1 MITLNTK
8 LLSPFLRPG
17 DYTLVAPRVRLVH
30 QQLLARKCKGNDLLG
45 WLDLPVCQ
53 SNTEIEKIRTAA
65 GHLAAKAPYLV
76 IVGIGG
82 SYLGGCSAIEF
93 LQPEWQPP
101 KGRPAI
107 LFFGHHLSSAYS
119 AELLNFLQDQDY
131 CVCVISK
138 SGSTVETGIAFRL
151 LRQHMAKKY
160 SAKEMRDRVLIITE
174 PGVGSLRRFAETER
188 YPHLLDHPKDVG
200 GRFSVLS
207 TVGLLPMAVS
217 GIDIHEVLQGA
228 TAMRSLC
235 MKQPDVEE
243 NIGLHYAA
251 SRYLLYR
258 KGRFVE
264 NLSLFD
270 SSLQMI
276 GEWWRQLFGESEG
289 KNGKGIFPSTTMM
302 TTDLHSM
309 GQYLQQG
316 RRILFE
322 TFLRV
327 QNQPDRLVVQ
337 KSQKDAD
344 KLNYL
349 AGNRMDRINRTAW
362 EATALAHHE
371 GGVPN
376 MTVAVKQRSP
386 ACLGRLFYLFEFSV
400 AISGL
405 LLRVNPFDQ
414 PGVQEY
420 KNNMFAM
427 LGDPQYAHLKAQVK
441 KKLKKLHG

>member
-1 MITLNTK
+1 MITLNTN
-8 LLSPFLRPG
+8 LLSPILRPN
-17 DYTLVAPRVRLVH
+17 DYKLIAPRVRLVQ
-30 QQLLARKCKGNDLLG
+30 QQLLMRKCKGRTLLG
-45 WLDLPVCQ
+45 WLDLPVRQ
-53 SNTEIEKIRTAA
+53 SNAEIEKILDAA
-65 GHLAAKAPYLV
+65 DHLAVKATYLV

-93 LQPEWQPP
+93 LQPEWQP
-101 KGRPAI
+101 KGNHPAI

-151 LRQHMAKKY
+151 LRQQMAKKY
-160 SAKEMRDRVLIITE
+160 SAKEIRDRVLIITE
-174 PGVGSLRRFAETER
+174 PGEGRLRRFAETET
-188 YPHLLDHPKDVG
+188 YPHQLDHPVDVG

-217 GIDIHEVLQGA
+217 GIDIRKLLQGA
-228 TAMRSLC
+228 ADMRSTC
-235 MKQPDVEE
+235 MLQTDLEE
-243 NIGLHYAA
+243 NIGLRYAA

-270 SSLQMI
+270 ASLQMI

-289 KNGKGIFPSTTMM
+289 KNGRGIFPSTTMM

-316 RRILFE
+316 RRMLFE
-322 TFLRV
+322 TFLRL
-327 QNQPDRLVVQ
+327 QNEPDRLIVG
-337 KSQKDAD
+337 KSRKDAD

-349 AGNRMDRINRTAW
+349 AGNRMARINRIAW
-362 EATALAHHE
+362 EATALAHQE

-376 MTVAVKQRSP
+376 MTVTLEQRSP

-414 PGVQEY
+414 PGVLEY
-420 KNNMFAM
+420 KKNMFAM
-427 LGDPQYAHLKAQVK
+427 LGDPRYARQRARVE

>member
-1 MITLNTK
+1 MIKLNTN
-8 LLSPFLRPG
+8 LLSPFLQPG
-17 DYTLVAPRVRLVH
+17 DYELIAPRVRTV
-30 QQLLARKCKGNDLLG
+30 QQRLLARKCKGRKMLG
-45 WLDLPVCQ
+45 WLDLPVRQ
-53 SNTEIEKIRTAA
+53 SDAEIEKILDAA

-93 LQPEWQPP
+93 LQPEWETKENHPT
-101 KGRPAI
+101 I

-119 AELLNFLQDQDY
+119 TELLNFLQDQDY

-151 LRQHMAKKY
+151 LRRHMAKKY
-160 SAKEMRDRVLIITE
+160 SAKEIRDRVLIITE
-174 PGVGSLRRFAETER
+174 PGDGSLRRFAETEH
-188 YPHLLDHPKDVG
+188 YPHQLDHPKDVG

-217 GIDIHEVLQGA
+217 GIDIRKLLQGA
-228 TAMRSLC
+228 AEMRSDC
-235 MKQPDVEE
+235 MTQTDYRK
-243 NIGLHYAA
+243 NIGLRYAA
-251 SRYLLYR
+251 GRYLLYR

-289 KNGKGIFPSTTMM
+289 KNRRGIFPSTTLM

-316 RRILFE
+316 RRMLFE

-327 QNQPDRLVVQ
+327 QNQPDRLVVR
-337 KSQKDAD
+337 KTRKDAD
-344 KLNYL
+344 NLNYL
-349 AGNRMDRINRTAW
+349 AGHRMDRINRTAW
-362 EATALAHHE
+362 EATALAHYE

-376 MTVAVKQRSP
+376 MTVTIEQRSP

-427 LGDPQYAHLKAQVK
+427 LGHPKYTHLKAQVEK
-441 KKLKKLHG
+441 RLKKLHG

>member
-1 MITLNTK
+1 MIKLNTN

-17 DYTLVAPRVRLVH
+17 DYKLIAPRVRAVQ
-30 QQLLARKCKGNDLLG
+30 QQLLARKCQGSALLG
-45 WLDLPVCQ
+45 WLDLPVRQ
-53 SNTEIEKIRTAA
+53 SDQEIEKILDAA

-93 LQPEWQPP
+93 LQPEWQPQE
-101 KGRPAI
+101 GRPAI

-151 LRQHMAKKY
+151 LRQQMAKKY

-174 PGVGSLRRFAETER
+174 PGDGTLRRFAEKEG
-188 YPHLLDHPKDVG
+188 YPHKLDHPKDVG

-228 TAMRSLC
+228 AAMRALC
-235 MKQPDVEE
+235 MKQTDVEK

-258 KGRFVE
+258 KGRLIE

-289 KNGKGIFPSTTMM
+289 KNEKGIFPSTTMM

-316 RRILFE
+316 RRMLFE

-327 QNQPDRLVVQ
+327 QNQPDRLVVE
-337 KSQKDAD
+337 KSAKNTDL
-344 KLNYL
+344 LNYL
-349 AGNRMDRINRTAW
+349 AGKRMDRINRTAW

-376 MTVAVKQRSP
+376 MTVTIEERSP

-420 KNNMFAM
+420 KTNMFTM
-427 LGDPQYAHLKAQVK
+427 LGDPQYAQLKAQVK

>member
-1 MITLNTK
+1 MIKLNTN

-17 DYTLVAPRVRLVH
+17 DYKLIAPQVRAVQ
-30 QQLLARKCKGNDLLG
+30 QQLLARTCKGRKMRG
-45 WLDLPVCQ
+45 WLDLPVRQ
-53 SNTEIEKIRTAA
+53 TDQEIKKILDAA

-93 LQPEWQPP
+93 LQPEWEPREN
-101 KGRPAI
+101 RPTI

-119 AELLNFLQDQDY
+119 TELLKFLQDQDY

-151 LRQHMAKKY
+151 LRRQMAKKY

-174 PGVGSLRRFAETER
+174 PGDGSLRRFAETEH
-188 YPHLLDHPKDVG
+188 YTHQLDHPEDVG

-228 TAMRSLC
+228 AAMRSIC
-235 MKQPDVEE
+235 MKQTDLKT
-243 NIGLHYAA
+243 NIGLRYAA
-251 SRYLLYR
+251 GRYLLYR
-258 KGRFVE
+258 KGRFIE

-289 KNGKGIFPSTTMM
+289 KNRRGVFPSTTMM

-316 RRILFE
+316 RRMLFE

-327 QNQPDRLVVQ
+327 QNQPDRLVVG
-337 KSQKDAD
+337 KSPKNAD
-344 KLNYL
+344 NLNFL
-349 AGNRMDRINRTAW
+349 AGNRMERINRTAW

-376 MTVAVKQRSP
+376 MTVTIDRRSP
-386 ACLGRLFYLFEFSV
+386 DCLGRLFYLFEFSV

-427 LGDPQYAHLKAQVK
+427 LGDPKYAHLKAQVK
-441 KKLKKLHG
+441 KKLKKLYG